1 VIRLLEWIVMV
12 ILPAG
17 GAILL
22 TIGVAL
28 YFMGR
33 LGLALHLIDPRQK
46 DGRVSE
52 HGRWDVR

>member
-1 VIRLLEWIVMV
+1 MV

-22 TIGVAL
+22 TIGVTL

-33 LGLALHLIDPRQK
+33 LGLALHLIALLRK
-46 DGRVSE
+46 DGRDSE
-52 HGRWDVR
+52 RER